1 MAAVSREHLHVKAN
15 FIDPLG
21 MLGFTMAY
29 AALLT
34 YAIYDIA
41 S

>member
-1 MAAVSREHLHVKAN
+1 MSKPISLTRWVL
-15 FIDPLG
+15 
-21 MLGFTMAY
+21 LGFTMAY